1 MNTQHPFK
9 LEVPGIRIY
18 NYIMMN
24 EREYDMLGM
33 TGLGP
38 LDKEPD
44 PDFKKE
50 MEEKEACSSPDL
62 DL

>member
-1 MNTQHPFK
+1 
-9 LEVPGIRIY
+9 
-18 NYIMMN
+18 
-24 EREYDMLGM
+24 MLGM

-50 MEEKEACSSPDL
+50 MEEKELNKL
-62 DL
+62 DIPLYLLYNFNNENKKRN